1 MKLARASLHWQICI
15 GALHGHPARGRSYTG
30 LSNTGLLEYWVAPIL
45 GKVGREG
52 VSIRE
57 K

>member
-1 MKLARASLHWQICI
+1 MKLARASLHWQVCI

-30 LSNTGLLEYWVAPIL
+30 LLEYWVAPML